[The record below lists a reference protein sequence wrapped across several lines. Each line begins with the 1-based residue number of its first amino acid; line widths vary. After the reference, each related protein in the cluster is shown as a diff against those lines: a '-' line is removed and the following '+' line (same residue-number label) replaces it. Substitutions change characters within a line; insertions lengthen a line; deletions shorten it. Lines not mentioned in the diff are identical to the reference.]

1 MSEKIA
7 TRDAYGETL
16 LELGTE
22 NEDIVVFDADV
33 GSSTRVKH
41 FAAEFPERFFQMGIA
56 EQNMIGTAAGMATC
70 GKIPF
75 VSTFAV
81 FGSARVADQIRNSI
95 AYPELNVKIAVTH
108 AGITVGADGAT
119 HQAIEDIGI
128 MRSIPKMTVIV
139 PGDAVEAKQ
148 VVRAAADYDGPVYM
162 RFTRGGVPVVFDE
175 EEYEFEWG
183 KVMPVREGSDVT
195 IFATGVMVGEALE
208 AADTLAQEGIEAEVV
223 NVHTIKPID
232 VEGVVA
238 AAEKTGAVVT
248 AEEHNIYNG
257 LGSAVAEVLGENSPL
272 PMQRVGIKD
281 TFGRSGGPE
290 ELMDHFEISS
300 EDVIGAV
307 KDVMNKK

>member
-7 TRDAYGETL
+7 TRDAYGEAL
-16 LELGTE
+16 LELGEE

-56 EQNMIGTAAGMATC
+56 EQNMVGTAAGMATT

-95 AYPELNVKIAVTH
+95 AYPDLNVKIAVTH
-108 AGITVGADGAT
+108 AGITVGEDGAT
-119 HQAIEDIGI
+119 HQAVEDIGI
-128 MRSIPKMTVIV
+128 IRSIPNMTVIV
-139 PGDAVEAKQ
+139 PGDAVEAKA
-148 VVRAAADYDGPVYM
+148 VVRAAVDYDGPVYM

-175 EEYEFEWG
+175 ENYEFQWG

-195 IFATGVMVGEALE
+195 IFATGVMVGEALD
-208 AADTLAQEGIEAEVV
+208 AANRLAEEGIEVEVI

-238 AAEKTGAVVT
+238 SAQKTGAVVT
-248 AEEHNIYNG
+248 AEEHNIYGG
-257 LGSAVAEVLGENSPL
+257 LGSAIAEVLGENYPV

-290 ELMDHFEISS
+290 ELMDYFEISA
-300 EDVIGAV
+300 DHVLDAV
-307 KDVMNKK
+307 KEVLMRK

>member
-16 LELGTE
+16 LELGKE

-41 FAAEFPERFFQMGIA
+41 FAAEFPDRFFQMGIA
-56 EQNMIGTAAGMATC
+56 EQNMVGAAAGMATC

-95 AYPELNVKIAVTH
+95 AYPELNVKLAVTH
-108 AGITVGADGAT
+108 AGITVGEDGAT
-119 HQAIEDIGI
+119 HQAVEDIGI
-128 MRSIPKMTVIV
+128 MRSIPEMTVIV
-139 PGDAVEAKQ
+139 PGDAVEAKK

-183 KVMPVREGSDVT
+183 KVMSVREGSDVT
-195 IFATGVMVGEALE
+195 IFATGVMVGEALD
-208 AADTLAQEGIEAEVV
+208 AANRLAQKGIEAEVV

-238 AAEKTGAVVT
+238 AAKKTGAVVT

-300 EDVIGAV
+300 EDVIAAV
-307 KDVMNKK
+307 EDVIDKK